1 MFLKR
6 FYDDKLAQA
15 SYMIGCQVTG
25 EAIVIDPHRDTDM
38 YLRAAQ
44 DEGLEIAY
52 VSETHIHADYLSG
65 SRQLAKRAG
74 AELVLSGDGDAT
86 WQYGFAE
93 EDGARVV
100 HDGDQITLGNVTI
113 EVLHTPGHTPEHIS
127 FMVTDGAASSEP
139 MGVLTGDFI
148 FVGDVGRP
156 DLLETAA
163 GVAGTMD
170 PSARVL
176 YGSLQRFRELPAY
189 LQIFP
194 GHGAG
199 SACGKALGSVPST
212 TLGYERLANW
222 AFQCETE
229 DDLVAEVLRGQPEP
243 PIYFAEMKRMNRDGP
258 ALLDELPVPRRIT
271 ADVLAPLVED
281 REVVLD
287 VRSRAQFAAGHVP
300 GAINVP
306 LTDSF
311 PTSCGWLLPY
321 DRPIYLVADGEEQ
334 AREAARDLAFIGID
348 ACAGYFDVAALD
360 GWGTEHGGLE
370 TIAVIDWVD
379 ADQAV
384 LEENAFLLDVRDVKE
399 WNDGHVPSAHHL
411 HLGHLRDRTDEIPRD
426 RPVLIYCGTGNRSG
440 IAASVLQAEGF
451 EDVRNIDG
459 GMLDRIRGGLPTAP
473 SPSERE
479 AP

>member
-1 MFLKR
+1 MLLKR

-44 DEGLEIAY
+44 DEGLEISY

-65 SRQLAKRAG
+65 SRQLAKRTS

-100 HDGDQITLGNVTI
+100 HDGDRITLGNVTI

-127 FMVTDGAASSEP
+127 FMVTDGVASSEP
-139 MGVLTGDFI
+139 MGLLTGDFI

-163 GVAGTMD
+163 GFAGTTEA
-170 PSARVL
+170 SARVL
-176 YGSLQRFRELPAY
+176 YESLQRFSELPAY

-229 DDLVAEVLRGQPEP
+229 DDLVAEVLQGQPEP
-243 PIYFAEMKRMNRDGP
+243 PVYFAEMKRRNREGP
-258 ALLDELPVPRRIT
+258 ALLDELPVPRRIA
-271 ADVLAPLVED
+271 ADVLASLVED
-281 REVVLD
+281 GEVVLD
-287 VRSRAQFAAGHVP
+287 VRPRAHFAAGHVP
-300 GAINVP
+300 GTINVP

-348 ACAGYFDVAALD
+348 ACEGYFNEAALV

-370 TIAVIDWVD
+370 TTVVIDWAD

-384 LEENAFLLDVRDVKE
+384 LEENAFLLDVRNVTE

-411 HLGHLRDRTDEIPRD
+411 HLGYLRDRRDEIPPD
-426 RPVLIYCGTGNRSG
+426 RPVLLYCSTGNRSG

-451 EDVRNIDG
+451 KDVRNIDG
-459 GMLDRIRGGLPTAP
+459 GMLDRIRRGLPTAP
-473 SPSERE
+473 SLSKRE
-479 AP
+479 MP